1 MKSSKVSG
9 EDEQVLSDRKRGR
22 VGHRAMTLEGTN
34 VKLMSLPGC
43 AIVHDECRNKMREK
57 IKSNEQISDIIT
69 TD

>member
-34 VKLMSLPGC
+34 VKLMSLHGC
-43 AIVHDECRNKMREK
+43 AIVHD
-57 IKSNEQISDIIT
+57 
-69 TD
+69 